1 MEQIIADLKL
11 YIEAISD
18 SVSDADNEDGVSD
31 NVLSLLV
38 RKAIESVCKVRYG
51 NEYTDTER
59 QKAIEQFE
67 DVIFDLALYRY
78 TKMGAEFESSHE
90 SNGTKVN
97 YNSESHILKRIVPLA
112 KIY

>member
-11 YIEAISD
+11 YIDAISD

-38 RKAIESVCKVRYG
+38 RKAIDTVCHVRYG
-51 NEYTDTER
+51 NEYTEEQR
-59 QKAIEQFE
+59 QIAIEQFE